1 MADAMK
7 DGLIKKEKITQ
18 KTPVQETSNQR
29 PKPATA
35 EADADGRPGKFK
47 FKQ

>member
-1 MADAMK
+1 MADVTK
-7 DGLIKKEKITQ
+7 DGLSKKEKITQ
-18 KTPVQETSNQR
+18 KQPVQETANQR